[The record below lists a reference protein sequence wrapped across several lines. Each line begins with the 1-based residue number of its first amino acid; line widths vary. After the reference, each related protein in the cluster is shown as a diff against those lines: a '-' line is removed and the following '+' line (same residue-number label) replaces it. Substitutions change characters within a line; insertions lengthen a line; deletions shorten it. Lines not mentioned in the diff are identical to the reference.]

1 MSKNLKNKEKAL
13 IEVKRLKAEKFFK
26 SLNFE
31 KRQYVLEF
39 AELKNVDFQDRFLH
53 DIDLCTTAAIVETF
67 EHLSFEEIKNLCE
80 RIGELYGSHIKTIK
94 ERGNSM
100 AKLNKIQDDVR
111 VEVNK
116 LLGNGLNQKKS
127 IDELKIKFPLLSI
140 AELTNA
146 YKKVKEEFKSKK
158 VVKIEEDK
166 KEIST
171 DEAVKYIFSEE
182 PEYKIPEEIKEEI
195 KAEVKDIIKE
205 SSLKVLSKEI
215 IAIGAFGEY
224 KKNEKGVTVKSKNI
238 TFGSIKDV
246 RKRTKDEIEK
256 IKSQIENLKIDMD
269 NLAGIALEVE
279 EMFSM

>member
-39 AELKNVDFQDRFLH
+39 AELKNADFQDRFLH

-67 EHLSFEEIKNLCE
+67 EDLSFEEIKNLCE

-116 LLGNGLNQKKS
+116 LLENGLNQKKS
-127 IDELKIKFPLLSI
+127 VEELKIKFPLLSI

-158 VVKIEEDK
+158 VVKIEEGK

-171 DEAVKYIFSEE
+171 EEAVKYIFSEE
-182 PEYKIPEEIKEEI
+182 PEYKIPEEIK
-195 KAEVKDIIKE
+195 AEVKDISKE
-205 SSLKVLSKEI
+205 SNLKVLSKEI
-215 IAIGAFGEY
+215 IAVGTFGEY

-246 RKRTKDEIEK
+246 RKRTEDEIEK
-256 IKSQIENLKIDMD
+256 IKKQIENLKIDMD